1 MLIFFAIETS
11 QYNIFYDKRYPS
23 PLKVLNHL
31 LMWSLRTI
39 KVKLNELLGKV
50 KDLHEE
56 LYTLPSNE
64 GLLLRPSSLEESARR
79 VKFKIHQVASKN
91 LRLESITLKKRG
103 GKRQDSKFRSRVGK
117 KADRL
122 KKVRCWKMVFKSH
135 SRR

>member
-1 MLIFFAIETS
+1 MHLQVTMLIFFAIETS

-91 LRLESITLKKRG
+91 SRLESITLKKRG
-103 GKRQDSKFRSRVGK
+103 EKDRTASSEAESARRQTGSKR
-117 KADRL
+117 
-122 KKVRCWKMVFKSH
+122 
-135 SRR
+135 